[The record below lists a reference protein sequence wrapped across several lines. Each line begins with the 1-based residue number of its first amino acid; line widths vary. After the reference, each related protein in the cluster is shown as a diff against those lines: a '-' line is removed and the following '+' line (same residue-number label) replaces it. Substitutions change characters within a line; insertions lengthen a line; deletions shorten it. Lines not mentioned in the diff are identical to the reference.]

1 MTENDTLEVVLLYH
15 SRVFYFIIHSKSF
28 DFNFALNKEVFWSF
42 PKMLDRTLFQSK
54 GLLINTLYVD
64 LWIKYLG
71 NAKLFFDKLVG
82 YLWEG

>member
-1 MTENDTLEVVLLYH
+1 
-15 SRVFYFIIHSKSF
+15 
-28 DFNFALNKEVFWSF
+28 
-42 PKMLDRTLFQSK
+42 MLDRTLFQSK

-71 NAKLFFDKLVG
+71 NAKLFFDKFVG